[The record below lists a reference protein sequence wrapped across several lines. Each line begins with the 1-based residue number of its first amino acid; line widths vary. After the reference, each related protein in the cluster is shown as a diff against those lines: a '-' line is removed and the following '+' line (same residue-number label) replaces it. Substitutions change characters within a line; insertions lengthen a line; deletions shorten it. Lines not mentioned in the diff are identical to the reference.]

1 MCRLDTEY
9 LEPSRHPEPSIELPC
24 DLFQAVCAVCTQ
36 TPHAKHRMAP
46 TPLNELILPPFAEGA
61 ILNLTQCRALTH
73 REREVLTLC
82 CAGAK
87 NSVIAHSLGISASA
101 VRRHLRNL
109 HRKTNTS
116 DKAELILNL
125 WHSCAV
131 DLIAGERPTQLSG
144 PCTHE

>member
-1 MCRLDTEY
+1 MNELESEYSEPGGGLDHCRQL
-9 LEPSRHPEPSIELPC
+9 SC
-24 DLFQAVCAVCTQ
+24 DLLESVCAVCMHI
-36 TPHAKHRMAP
+36 PHANHRMSP
-46 TPLNELILPPFAEGA
+46 TPLNESILPPFAESA
-61 ILNLTQCRALTH
+61 ILNLTLCRGLTD

-87 NSVIAHSLGISASA
+87 NSVIAHALGISVSA

-125 WHSCAV
+125 WHSCA
-131 DLIAGERPTQLSG
+131 IGAANERTL
-144 PCTHE
+144 

>member
-1 MCRLDTEY
+1 MSESDSVPS
-9 LEPSRHPEPSIELPC
+9 EPSNRMYFDPI
-24 DLFQAVCAVCTQ
+24 QAVCTVCMDS
-36 TPHAKHRMAP
+36 PIPKHRMGP
-46 TPLNELILPPFAEGA
+46 TPLNGLLLPPFAGAA
-61 ILNLTQCRALTH
+61 ILILTRCRGLTD

-87 NSVIAHSLGISASA
+87 NSVIAHAPGISLSA

-125 WHSCAV
+125 WHSCA
-131 DLIAGERPTQLSG
+131 IGAANERTL
-144 PCTHE
+144 